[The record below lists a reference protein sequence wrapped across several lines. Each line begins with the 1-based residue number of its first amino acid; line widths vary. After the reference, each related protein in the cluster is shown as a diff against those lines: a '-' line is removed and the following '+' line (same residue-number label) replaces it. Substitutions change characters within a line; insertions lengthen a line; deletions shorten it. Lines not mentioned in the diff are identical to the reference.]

1 MNNLNPAVT
10 AAAIN
15 GADRQNLQK
24 IVGAIDP
31 DVVAYAVNNN
41 GDFVEDLIPW
51 LDAKKLAAPMN
62 SANGRNFTE
71 RLLRGG
77 LKAST
82 VAAILNG
89 NTDFVSQ
96 LVSALEAA
104 EPKYAIQAIANG
116 INFNTDFLSDL
127 LTYTHAS
134 GIADVL
140 NYNGNAQQFVIK
152 LVGLLDGQKVAQSLS
167 EHPDVTIAL
176 LASPPGGIDPE
187 VLNSLLS
194 RLEPSERTTFTNLV
208 AGVLAKLDAAD
219 TRTMLTESGNF
230 IGHLLNM
237 NAGGLQPEVIID
249 AINGPNNAG
258 TNPTTGTAWDPSQ
271 NVLRKTYMDI
281 VVEMNI
287 LGLVLNPPFTI
298 QFQGARM
305 NSAPGEPVLDQDHP
319 W

>member
-1 MNNLNPAVT
+1 
-10 AAAIN
+10 
-15 GADRQNLQK
+15 
-24 IVGAIDP
+24 VGAIDP
-31 DVVAYAVNNN
+31 GVVAYAVNNN

-62 SANGRNFTE
+62 SANGEDFTE
-71 RLLRGG
+71 RLLGGG
-77 LKAST
+77 LKASA

-89 NTDFVSQ
+89 NIDFVSQ
-96 LVSALEAA
+96 LVNALEATGT
-104 EPKYAIQAIANG
+104 EPKYALKAIANG
-116 INFNTDFLSDL
+116 INFNTDFLTDL
-127 LTYTHAS
+127 LSATDATD
-134 GIADVL
+134 IADVL
-140 NYNGNAQQFVIK
+140 NYNPGAQHFVIE
-152 LVGLLDGQKVAQSLS
+152 LVGLLDGERVATALS
-167 EHPDVTIAL
+167 QHPEVTIAL
-176 LASPPGGIDPE
+176 LKPKASGGIDPE

-194 RLEPSERTTFTNLV
+194 GLEPSERTTFTNLV
-208 AGVLAKLDAAD
+208 AGVLAKLDSAD

-237 NAGGLQPEVIID
+237 NAGGLQPQVFID

-281 VVEMNI
+281 VVEMN
-287 LGLVLNPPFTI
+287 LGITVLELPFTI

-305 NSAPGEPVLDQDHP
+305 NSAPGQPVNP